1 MIRIKFF
8 GVRGSLPIS
17 GDAYCRYGGK
27 TTCLQII
34 LENGHSMIIDAGTGI
49 VDLGDQIINK
59 TDPLYLYFTHFHWDH
74 IQGLPFFKPLY
85 IPNQDINFIADYPKG
100 WESNIISQMN
110 GQQFPVEFDHL
121 PSNCTFHQFNSQSR
135 TLPRTL
141 RIDTVLANHPG
152 GYTVYKLTLDQ
163 KSIAICTDNELLS
176 TESSARSVSDFAKV
190 FKQCDLLIHDCQYLP
205 EEIKEKSGWGHSD
218 YRSVCD
224 LAAMAN
230 IKQLVL
236 THHDPCRTDQ
246 DIDEMRERI
255 NFYIKEKSYSF
266 SITMAYEGLSLHVV

>member
-17 GDAYCRYGGK
+17 GDSYCRYGGK
-27 TTCLQII
+27 TTCLQIT
-34 LENGHSMIIDAGTGI
+34 LDNGYSLIVDAGTGI

-59 TDPLYLYFTHFHWDH
+59 TDPLFIYFTHFHWDH

-85 IPNQDINFIADYPKG
+85 IPNQVIHFIANQPVG
-100 WESNIISQMN
+100 WNQNIVSQMN
-110 GQQFPVEFDHL
+110 GKQFPVCFDQL
-121 PSNCTFHQFNSQSR
+121 PSDCLFHQFKSS
-135 TLPRTL
+135 TLELPPSMNMTAMA
-141 RIDTVLANHPG
+141 ANHPG
-152 GYTVYKLTLDQ
+152 GYTIYKLTVDKQ
-163 KSIAICTDNELLS
+163 SIAICTDNELLATGPANQS
-176 TESSARSVSDFAKV
+176 MQDFAQQ
-190 FKQCDLLIHDCQYLP
+190 FNNCDVLIHDCQYLP
-205 EEIKEKSGWGHSD
+205 EEMASKSGWGHSE

-246 DIDEMRERI
+246 DIDEIRERI
-255 NFYIKEKSYSF
+255 NFYIKEKNYSF
-266 SITMAYEGLSLHVV
+266 SITMAYEGLKLHVV

>member
-34 LENGHSMIIDAGTGI
+34 LDNGHTMIIDAGTGI
-49 VDLGDQIINK
+49 VDLGDQIMAK
-59 TDPLYLYFTHFHWDH
+59 TDPLYIYFTHFHWDH

-85 IPNQDINFIADYPKG
+85 IPNQVIHFIADQPTR
-100 WESNIISQMN
+100 WENNIISQMN
-110 GQQFPVEFDHL
+110 GKQFPVKFDQL
-121 PSNCTFHQFNSQSR
+121 PSQCAFHQFKSN
-135 TLPRTL
+135 TLLSPKALNIET
-141 RIDTVLANHPG
+141 IPANHPG
-152 GYTVYKLTLDQ
+152 GYTIYKLSIDQ
-163 KSIAICTDNELLS
+163 QSIAICTDNEL
-176 TESSARSVSDFAKV
+176 RSNASDAQSLSDFSNH
-190 FKQCDLLIHDCQYLP
+190 FKHCDVLIHDCQYLP
-205 EEIKEKSGWGHSD
+205 EEIGVKLGWGHSE
-218 YRSVCD
+218 YQSVCD

-230 IKQLVL
+230 VKQLVL

-246 DIDEMRERI
+246 DIDEIRERI
-255 NFYIKEKSYSF
+255 KFYIKEQQYTF